1 MEEKSVGAFKEA
13 DKTAGRALNWIPIA
27 IMMVFYGGTWVS
39 PWFYHVTERYNSL
52 IIFVALALLFFINV
66 DWVRQLKGRDT
77 ILIAMLL
84 ALGLASVN
92 LFIIDSNKGC
102 ILVLADFL
110 LMLYTAPHIR
120 LTKRQYRTLAVF
132 FLVMYGIWFA
142 HDMEFSYNTNT
153 GATYTVFTMFA
164 AFIIIAFLAKRK
176 EIFGYLVVL
185 VLLRTGTLV
194 MWHLARGAFS
204 ALFFFI
210 CFYFFFML
218 WRPEIH
224 KKTFA
229 FISAFAVFGSL
240 LFVWA
245 YVALSKTGYNA
256 QMPIFY
262 KDIFSG
268 REDIWTEVW
277 NMLIEQPLLGIGSGY
292 ELKSF
297 FEYNMHNAMYDIL
310 IVHGV
315 IVFIISAYLII
326 RRLTGMRMRVMKST
340 YTHIAAS
347 AVFAIFF
354 ESFIDMDLMWA
365 DYAPVLIF
373 LLVTVYSGA
382 SAIEEEADG

>member
-120 LTKRQYRTLAVF
+120 FTKRQYRTLAVF

-194 MWHLARGAFS
+194 MWHLARGAFC

-326 RRLTGMRMRVMKST
+326 RRLTGVRMRVMKST